1 MMFDQKRILS
11 LPAPDSSAGSE
22 SLVERAVIYQAQP
35 EATDTESTARPL
47 SHYLWLLN
55 RDKWKLLAFVSL
67 VVLCTVILSSR
78 MTKYYQSTAT
88 VDVDRMAPTEVI
100 GQQSNAR
107 AINDAEQ
114 FLSTQVKLIQSDSVL
129 RPVVQQY
136 GRAIAAAT
144 GTTLGSSRAQAAP
157 VSLNK
162 LAITRPLKTYLIQIS
177 YRSPRSCAGRGCRQR
192 CRAKLSGS
200 HVLDPLSGVSG
211 PGGFR
216 HKAA

>member
-67 VVLCTVILSSR
+67 VVLCTVIISSR

-144 GTTLGSSRAQAAP
+144 GTTLGSSRGR
-157 VSLNK
+157 
-162 LAITRPLKTYLIQIS
+162 RPGLTQ
-177 YRSPRSCAGRGCRQR
+177 
-192 CRAKLSGS
+192 
-200 HVLDPLSGVSG
+200 
-211 PGGFR
+211 
-216 HKAA
+216 